1 MFQWYRDAEVCYA
14 WLADLLPED
23 TSSAESFLRCRWFTR
38 GWTLQE
44 LIAPRHVE
52 FYDKSWG
59 LRGTKSDLKDI
70 LISVTGINGDAL
82 ENPDTLYRIPV
93 AQRMSWAATRETT
106 RVEDMAYC
114 LLGIFDI
121 NMPMLYGE
129 GPRAFLR
136 LQEHIV
142 KEVNDLS
149 IFAWKMSK
157 EQTYHGAFAEDVT
170 AFRDSFSIQAAED
183 MSFGSDFTVTNKG
196 VQIEAII
203 AASLT
208 GGSYLMKLNCTQ
220 PSDNGPRK
228 RIGIHLSQHPGG
240 IYSRTRAFEYA
251 PDDEGSQFL
260 SRRIFILKHVSPQRS
275 IDLQQSHQNAFFFRN
290 NFNLTDKISFPGFP
304 FHAKT
309 IRPGEHWDA
318 RRRMFLTHGASDF
331 TACITF
337 DRRESLTIG
346 QNIFPGQW
354 FILVLGVTAG
364 EDRPWIT
371 VAGMKDAG
379 PDLIVAMDNL
389 RVLAAKARK
398 RRFELSTTVDGM
410 MVDNDGLP
418 MDLAPVGRVSATIEE
433 DTVDGQSVYCIDLH
447 YEAIPASKGKG
458 KGKGAGRRFV
468 EHSFEREKSESD
480 HFAPDMGGWNSS

>member
-14 WLADLLPED
+14 WLADLAPED
-23 TSSAESFLRCRWFTR
+23 TSTTESFLRCRWFTR

-44 LIAPRHVE
+44 LIAPRRVE
-52 FYDKSWG
+52 FYDKPWG
-59 LRGTKSDLKDI
+59 IRGTKSDLKDI

-93 AQRMSWAATRETT
+93 AQRMSWAATRQTT

-149 IFAWKMSK
+149 IFAWKTHK
-157 EQTYHGAFAEDVT
+157 EQTYHGVFAEDVA
-170 AFRDSFSIQAAED
+170 AFGDSSSIQAAED

-203 AASLT
+203 AASVE
-208 GGSYLMKLNCTQ
+208 GGYLVKLNCTEQ
-220 PSDNGPRK
+220 TEDGLRK
-228 RIGIHLSQHPGG
+228 RIGIYLGQHPGG

-251 PDDEGSQFL
+251 PDDEESQFQ
-260 SRRIFILKHVSPQRS
+260 SRRIFIFKHVSPQRS
-275 IDLQQSHQNAFFFRN
+275 IDLQQSHQNAFFFRS
-290 NFNLTDKISFPGFP
+290 NFNSADDISFPDFP
-304 FHAKT
+304 FHTKT
-309 IRPGEHWDA
+309 IKPGEHWDA

-331 TACITF
+331 TAYIMF
-337 DRRESLTIG
+337 DRRETLTVG

-371 VAGMKDAG
+371 VAGMSDGG
-379 PDLIVAMDNL
+379 PDLYVAGDNL
-389 RVLAAKARK
+389 RALAAKARK

-410 MVDNDGLP
+410 MVDNDGIP
-418 MDLAPVGRVSATIEE
+418 MDLAPVGRVSATIDQ

-447 YEAIPASKGKG
+447 YEAISASQ
-458 KGKGAGRRFV
+458 KGASHRFV
-468 EHSFEREKSESD
+468 EHSFESEKSDSD
-480 HFAPDMGGWNSS
+480 HFAGDMDSWNSS

>member
-23 TSSAESFLRCRWFTR
+23 ASSTGSFLRCRWFTR

-44 LIAPRHVE
+44 LIAPRRVE

-93 AQRMSWAATRETT
+93 AQRMSWAATRQTT
-106 RVEDMAYC
+106 RAEDMAYC

-129 GPRAFLR
+129 GSRAFLR

-149 IFAWKMSK
+149 IFAWKTST
-157 EQTYHGAFAEDVT
+157 EQTYHGVFAEDVM

-203 AASLT
+203 GASLE
-208 GGSYLMKLNCTQ
+208 GGGYLMKLNCTQ
-220 PSDNGPRK
+220 PSDDGPRK
-228 RIGIHLSQHPGG
+228 RIGIYLSQHPGG

-251 PDDEGSQFL
+251 PDNEESQFQ

-275 IDLQQSHQNAFFFRN
+275 IDLQQSHQNAFFFRD
-290 NFNLTDKISFPGFP
+290 NFNPTDGIPFPDFP
-304 FHAKT
+304 FHAKN
-309 IRPGEHWDA
+309 IKPGEHWDA

-331 TACITF
+331 TACIMF
-337 DRRESLTIG
+337 DRRQETLAVG

-354 FILVLGVTAG
+354 FLLVLGVTAG

-371 VAGMKDAG
+371 VAGTRDGG
-379 PDLIVAMDNL
+379 PDLIVARENM
-389 RVLAAKARK
+389 RALAAKARK
-398 RRFELSTTVDGM
+398 RRFEPSTTVDGM
-410 MVDNDGLP
+410 RVGNH
-418 MDLAPVGRVSATIEE
+418 DLVPVGRVSATIDQ

-447 YEAIPASKGKG
+447 YEAISASKGKD
-458 KGKGAGRRFV
+458 ARRRLV
-468 EHSFEREKSESD
+468 EHSFESENSESD
-480 HFAPDMGGWNSS
+480 HFAADLGGWNSS